1 MDDLL
6 LHPNMAS
13 TKITKYE
20 TEAKQGL
27 ASEIDNVMN
36 ANVSTVFTTDMTT
49 ED

>member
-13 TKITKYE
+13 PKITKYE

-27 ASEIDNVMN
+27 ASKIDNVMIER
-36 ANVSTVFTTDMTT
+36 VSTVFTTDMTI